1 MTRTKRLAGEPLLS
15 LSSTKQPKRRK
26 IVKNVNSV
34 ENVISTTEI
43 EEARH
48 VCSPRCSALSS
59 TCPVTEPEVEN
70 EEQSED
76 DDILNTSDQNEND
89 LQDISAEI
97 ESLDGGLDME
107 FEELDMDEETDD
119 VRDKPEKKKRGKN
132 IGYILIERFEN
143 KSEFDKFWAE
153 NEFSDLYNHHLERTC
168 KVGSEDTFRCKFYS
182 KSGFSKC
189 KMQAKVIFPGCDDSA
204 ELFLTD
210 DSHQH

>member
-43 EEARH
+43 EEAHH

-89 LQDISAEI
+89 LQDISAET
-97 ESLDGGLDME
+97 ESLDGG
-107 FEELDMDEETDD
+107 
-119 VRDKPEKKKRGKN
+119 V
-132 IGYILIERFEN
+132 
-143 KSEFDKFWAE
+143 
-153 NEFSDLYNHHLERTC
+153 
-168 KVGSEDTFRCKFYS
+168 
-182 KSGFSKC
+182 
-189 KMQAKVIFPGCDDSA
+189 
-204 ELFLTD
+204 
-210 DSHQH
+210 

>member
-43 EEARH
+43 EEAHH

-76 DDILNTSDQNEND
+76 DDILNTSEQNKND
-89 LQDISAEI
+89 LQDISAE
-97 ESLDGGLDME
+97 
-107 FEELDMDEETDD
+107 
-119 VRDKPEKKKRGKN
+119 
-132 IGYILIERFEN
+132 
-143 KSEFDKFWAE
+143 
-153 NEFSDLYNHHLERTC
+153 
-168 KVGSEDTFRCKFYS
+168 
-182 KSGFSKC
+182 
-189 KMQAKVIFPGCDDSA
+189 
-204 ELFLTD
+204 
-210 DSHQH
+210 

>member
-43 EEARH
+43 EEAHH

-97 ESLDGGLDME
+97 
-107 FEELDMDEETDD
+107 
-119 VRDKPEKKKRGKN
+119 
-132 IGYILIERFEN
+132 
-143 KSEFDKFWAE
+143 
-153 NEFSDLYNHHLERTC
+153 
-168 KVGSEDTFRCKFYS
+168 
-182 KSGFSKC
+182 
-189 KMQAKVIFPGCDDSA
+189 
-204 ELFLTD
+204 
-210 DSHQH
+210 